1 MPYSC
6 EICGKGAM
14 VGNTVSHSNNRAKRQ
29 TFPNLQK
36 QKVIRNGR
44 VQRITICTRC
54 IRSNAVQKAA

>member
-14 VGNTVSHSNNRAKRQ
+14 VGNTVSHSNNRAKKR

-36 QKVIRNGR
+36 QKVVYNGR
-44 VQRITICTRC
+44 VQRMMICTRC